1 MNDELPCCVEPEK
14 KDTKILLNFS
24 VTKKEKQKKS
34 LISFPC
40 IKKIRITNKINWRKL
55 YNKIDNKHSSYKQKY
70 VGQIN
75 IFSEKKT
82 FNTQTQTRV
91 KKMLK

>member
-40 IKKIRITNKINWRKL
+40 IKKK
-55 YNKIDNKHSSYKQKY
+55 YDN
-70 VGQIN
+70 
-75 IFSEKKT
+75 E
-82 FNTQTQTRV
+82 
-91 KKMLK
+91 